1 MHRAP
6 LEVIMKATI
15 TGNDSLSKRILLDLS
30 NGVKVSEIP
39 KLYPV
44 SLDQVKKLSQFK
56 KILDLTKKNLE
67 EYYSRMHLLGIKSL
81 PLTPLFRQSDWGGL
95 AEILSVVTD
104 KTRRNELQLLMTSL
118 KEKRRKIYEFKEEV
132 DLSLSKLEAIE
143 KSLKIKEKELLQR
156 FKEMNDRMNMFK
168 KYPEPY
174 RSFLTE
180 YLGLYEGELVLVNRL
195 NVHWQQSLQKDGIIV
210 FDESH
215 YVFFIKDFHNFVESL
230 ISRHKKGLEY
240 RWNLDKDTKKL
251 AKTTMQVEIPYDKK
265 YKLPSALNE
274 PFIKSINT
282 VKLKL
287 EEIKNEKLAIEQSVK
302 EAKNK
307 TVQSYIEMTEVSEP
321 LSIRDLKRHR
331 ELQDKALKWLFQHGF
346 VAVTE
351 FNLPNGRK
359 ADIFAYNESQIA
371 IFEIKVSYRDLA
383 NNQKWMGHLPYC
395 HDFYFLIPSNLETAV
410 AQEIKNVNCGQFMET
425 QNSIQLIYADKR
437 QVRAVTHEEQLKFQ
451 AAQLLSRKFIYGY

>member
-1 MHRAP
+1 
-6 LEVIMKATI
+6 
-15 TGNDSLSKRILLDLS
+15 
-30 NGVKVSEIP
+30 
-39 KLYPV
+39 
-44 SLDQVKKLSQFK
+44 
-56 KILDLTKKNLE
+56 
-67 EYYSRMHLLGIKSL
+67 
-81 PLTPLFRQSDWGGL
+81 
-95 AEILSVVTD
+95 
-104 KTRRNELQLLMTSL
+104 
-118 KEKRRKIYEFKEEV
+118 
-132 DLSLSKLEAIE
+132 
-143 KSLKIKEKELLQR
+143 
-156 FKEMNDRMNMFK
+156 
-168 KYPEPY
+168 
-174 RSFLTE
+174 
-180 YLGLYEGELVLVNRL
+180 
-195 NVHWQQSLQKDGIIV
+195 
-210 FDESH
+210 
-215 YVFFIKDFHNFVESL
+215 
-230 ISRHKKGLEY
+230 
-240 RWNLDKDTKKL
+240 
-251 AKTTMQVEIPYDKK
+251 MQVEIPYDKK

-383 NNQKWMGHLPYC
+383 NTQKWMGHLPYC

-425 QNSIQLIYADKR
+425 QNSIQLIYSDKR